1 MQVSAHRTQS
11 IYTNQTSQNNNS
23 GLSASRFMQQV
34 DPQVAQI
41 FEEMSVGW
49 DEDLKLK
56 RAMSLSLHLTHP
68 MFLTFKEGYPEGMPK
83 DLQYALESQK
93 EAYTSLRT
101 QEEKSS
107 YMLSWMINHI
117 GHEIS
122 DDPEFKNV
130 LIDMRERY
138 NTTYNASEIGK
149 EIIEPQEDEIDYAL
163 EQFKESLRTKGALKF
178 LMDFNLEKIEEKVK
192 EYKEKLLKEMGDSP
206 ENLAEIEKMV
216 ENYRKKL
223 LEEMQEKTAKEKESQ
238 EGTLVFSMQSFVKM
252 LLEEGTNKENSPL
265 KDILQSS

>member
-1 MQVSAHRTQS
+1 MQVSANHTSS
-11 IYTNQTSQNNNS
+11 IYTNPTSQNKSGS
-23 GLSASRFMQQV
+23 GLSATKFMEQV
-34 DPQVAQI
+34 DPKIVQI
-41 FEEMSVGW
+41 FEEMSAGW

-68 MFLTFKEGYPEGMPK
+68 MFLNFQEGYPEGMPK

-93 EAYTSLRT
+93 ETYTSLRT
-101 QEEKSS
+101 EEEKSS
-107 YMLSWMINHI
+107 YMLSWMINRI

-130 LIDMRERY
+130 LIDIRERY
-138 NTTYNASEIGK
+138 NTDNSKEIGT
-149 EIIEPQEDEIDYAL
+149 EIIETQEDETDYAL
-163 EQFKESLRTKGALKF
+163 EHFKDSLRTKGALKF
-178 LMDFNLEKIEEKVK
+178 LLDFNLEKIEEKVK

-223 LEEMQEKTAKEKESQ
+223 LEEMQEKTAKEKEDQ
-238 EGTLVFSMQSFVKM
+238 KGTLVFSVESFVKM

-265 KDILQSS
+265 KDILQK